1 VKYNFSNKIQ
11 DIWLLIFKPL
21 QLKSNIANIRKVGF
35 GIFMLIYFLSLFNN
49 ILFVHSHWYE
59 GNLVALHAHPY
70 SLNFDQE
77 SKKKKD
83 SHSNEE
89 YELYDLIY
97 NTPIL
102 ELDFFT
108 FELSPFYNESTT
120 TFTVVLTSYE
130 SKNKPFHDVRG
141 PPVLV

>member
-1 VKYNFSNKIQ
+1 M
-11 DIWLLIFKPL
+11 
-21 QLKSNIANIRKVGF
+21 KSNISNIRKVGF

-70 SLNFDQE
+70 SLDFDIE
-77 SKKKKD
+77 GNKKKD
-83 SHSNEE
+83 SHSKKE

-97 NTPIL
+97 NAPIL
-102 ELDFFT
+102 GLEFFDFEIRPFTNEL
-108 FELSPFYNESTT
+108 NT
-120 TFTVVLTSYE
+120 TFSIVLTSYE

>member
-1 VKYNFSNKIQ
+1 
-11 DIWLLIFKPL
+11 
-21 QLKSNIANIRKVGF
+21 LKSNIQNIRKIGF
-35 GIFMLIYFLSLFNN
+35 GIFMLIYFLSLLNT
-49 ILFVHSHWYE
+49 ILFIHSHWYE

-70 SLNFDQE
+70 NLNFDQE

-89 YELYDLIY
+89 YELYDLVY

-102 ELDFFT
+102 ELEFFDFEIRPFT
-108 FELSPFYNESTT
+108 NELNT
-120 TFTVVLTSYE
+120 TFSILFTSYE
-130 SKNKPFHDVRG
+130 SKNNPFHDVRG

>member
-1 VKYNFSNKIQ
+1 M
-11 DIWLLIFKPL
+11 
-21 QLKSNIANIRKVGF
+21 KSNISNIRKVGF

-70 SLNFDQE
+70 SLDFDKE
-77 SKKKKD
+77 GNKKKD
-83 SHSNEE
+83 THSNEE

-97 NTPIL
+97 NAPIL
-102 ELDFFT
+102 ELDFFD
-108 FELSPFYNESTT
+108 FEISPSYDELNT
-120 TFTVVLTSYE
+120 TFSKVLTSYE

-141 PPVLV
+141 PPVLA

>member
-1 VKYNFSNKIQ
+1 
-11 DIWLLIFKPL
+11 
-21 QLKSNIANIRKVGF
+21 
-35 GIFMLIYFLSLFNN
+35 MLIYFLSLFNN

-59 GNLVALHAHPY
+59 GHLVALHAHPY
-70 SLNFDQE
+70 SLTFDQE

-102 ELDFFT
+102 GLEFFDFEIRPFSNEL
-108 FELSPFYNESTT
+108 NT
-120 TFTVVLTSYE
+120 TFSIVLTSYE
-130 SKNKPFHDVRG
+130 SKNLPFHDVRG